1 VAAEDNLEFNN
12 NNNSGGSGM
21 TSSSTP
27 REPSDQTGPIDFS
40 YAFQPIIDTVDRKI
54 VSYEALIRGAHGEPA
69 SQVLSRVLPGDMH
82 RFDAIG
88 RATAIAQASLLD
100 IRCDL
105 NLNFLPQ
112 SLFVST
118 SSIESTLEAAAKCN
132 LPIKRIV
139 IEVIEGEMIH
149 EYARFSRLINVYRG
163 RGLKVAIDDF
173 GAGYSGL
180 NLLAEFQPDQIK
192 MDMALMRGIES
203 HGPKQAIVRAI
214 ASVCVEL
221 GIDLIAEGVETL
233 AEFQW
238 LKGEGIRLFQG
249 YLFAKPGFGTLPPA
263 KFPS

>member
-1 VAAEDNLEFNN
+1 
-12 NNNSGGSGM
+12 M
-21 TSSSTP
+21 TSLITP
-27 REPSDQTGPIDFS
+27 QNVSNQTASIGFS
-40 YAFQPIIDTVDRKI
+40 YAFQPIVDAVEHKI

-69 SQVLSRVLPGDMH
+69 SQVFSRVLPEDMY
-82 RFDAIG
+82 RFDAGG
-88 RATAIAQASLLD
+88 RVAAIEQASALG
-100 IRCDL
+100 IRCNL

-112 SLFVST
+112 SLFLST
-118 SSIESTLEAAAKCN
+118 SSIESTLEAAAKYD

-149 EYARFSRLINVYRG
+149 DHARFSQLINAYRG

-203 HGPKQAIVRAI
+203 NGPRQAIVRAI
-214 ASVCVEL
+214 AGVCVDL

-233 AEFQW
+233 DEFQW
-238 LKGEGIRLFQG
+238 LKDEGIRLFQG
-249 YLFAKPGFGTLPPA
+249 YLFAKPGFATLPPA
-263 KFPS
+263 EFPG

>member
-1 VAAEDNLEFNN
+1 
-12 NNNSGGSGM
+12 M

-27 REPSDQTGPIDFS
+27 RELSGQTAPIDFS
-40 YAFQPIIDTVDRKI
+40 YAFQPIVDTVDRKI
-54 VSYEALIRGAHGEPA
+54 ISYEALIRGVHGEPA
-69 SQVLSRVLPGDMH
+69 SQVFSRVLPGDMY
-82 RFDAIG
+82 RFDAVG
-88 RATAIAQASLLD
+88 RATAIAQAARLD
-100 IRCDL
+100 ISCDL

-112 SLFVST
+112 GLFLST
-118 SSIESTLEAAAKCN
+118 SSIESTLEAAEKYN
-132 LPIKRIV
+132 LPVKRIV

-149 EYARFSRLINVYRG
+149 DYVRFSKLINVYRR

-214 ASVCVEL
+214 AGVCVDL

-249 YLFAKPGFGTLPPA
+249 YLFAKPGFESLPPA
-263 KFPS
+263 EFPH